1 MMRFLDN
8 PVVLGLGLT
17 VFHALWEV
25 ALLGL
30 AAWAGLFLLRRRGAE
45 TRYAFACA
53 GLAAM
58 VALPALT
65 FLHYLAPFGQAPRP
79 FSADGSI
86 LALMEF
92 RDGGTLAALLGGLR
106 TLTPWLALAWIL
118 GTVLK
123 LFRLAGGLWWL
134 DRHYVAPSR
143 PAPEAW
149 QAIARNLAERLGVR
163 RDLRLRIART
173 GDSPLVIGWFRPV
186 ILVPAAA
193 FLNLA
198 PEALEAVLAHEI
210 AHVRRSDFLANL
222 LQSLAESLL
231 FFHPAAWWL
240 SGHVR
245 ELREHCC
252 DDVAARLC
260 GDPMALAEGLSALER
275 LRRTFQPESNVAPD
289 PASGLALGAAKG
301 QLMPRITR
309 LFSTQE
315 AIVPSFRGLALL
327 LAAASLVGA
336 ATLAAQGAAKP
347 KPVPAAQAAVPGEPT
362 QFDFSQIRVRKQPPA
377 PAYPADAKAKGI
389 QGTVVV
395 IVTIDEKGRAVETV
409 AESGPEELRPV
420 AVDYASKWVFAPAKI
435 NGKATRARF
444 KLTMPFKLR

>member
-1 MMRFLDN
+1 MMRFLEN
-8 PVVLGLGLT
+8 PVVLALGVT

-53 GLAAM
+53 GLGAM
-58 VALPALT
+58 VAVPAFT
-65 FLHYLAPFGQAPRP
+65 ILHFLAPFGEAPRP
-79 FSADGSI
+79 TLVDGSI
-86 LALMEF
+86 RALLEF
-92 RDGGTLAALLGGLR
+92 REGGALAALLGGLR
-106 TLTPWLALAWIL
+106 SLTPWLALGWIL
-118 GTVLK
+118 GTMLK
-123 LFRLAGGLWWL
+123 LARLAGGLWWL

-143 PAPEAW
+143 PAPEPW
-149 QAIARNLAERLGVR
+149 QGIARNLAARLGVR
-163 RDLRLRIART
+163 RNLRLRISRT
-173 GDSPLVIGWFRPV
+173 GDSPLVIGWLRPV

-275 LRRTFQPESNVAPD
+275 LRRTLQTESRTAPD

-301 QLMPRITR
+301 KLMPRISR
-309 LFSTQE
+309 LFTTQD

-336 ATLAAQGAAKP
+336 VTLAAQGAAKP
-347 KPVPAAQAAVPGEPT
+347 KPAPAAQAASGEPT
-362 QFDFSQIRVRKQPPA
+362 EFDFKRIHVLKQPKA
-377 PAYPADAKAKGI
+377 PDYPADAKAQGI

-395 IVTIDEKGRAVETV
+395 IVTIDEKGHTVDAV
-409 AESGPEELRPV
+409 AESGPAELRPI
-420 AVDYASKWVFAPAKI
+420 AVDYASKWVFSPAKI
-435 NGKATRARF
+435 NGKATRAKF